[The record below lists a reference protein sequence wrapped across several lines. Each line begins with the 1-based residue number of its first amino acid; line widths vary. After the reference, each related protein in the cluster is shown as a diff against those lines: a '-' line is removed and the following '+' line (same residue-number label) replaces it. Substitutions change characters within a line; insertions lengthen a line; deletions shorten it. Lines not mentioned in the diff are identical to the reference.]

1 MRFRTLWCF
10 LFAALVCQSPVSA
23 ADCLEILQFQP
34 TAGKVLLHVTPLAVR
49 LELKDTKLL
58 LIARAPDWQVYVC
71 NPVSKKMAPKSF
83 DAWCK
88 TGIENLFF
96 VARDKQPSGKCLKRS
111 ATVVDG
117 IKAIRVLFSSKREQG
132 SSSGRIAWSINLS
145 DAAVTDIYEFSD
157 DKRIDPHA
165 GKIVSVIYAL
175 NFESRLPLS
184 SAFRLVQGGR
194 GGQGLQLLSIKT
206 VSEKVGEFEVPKYPL
221 VPMREVMQST
231 FDFFN

>member
-1 MRFRTLWCF
+1 MRVGTLWCF
-10 LFAALVCQSPVSA
+10 LFAAFVYQSPVFA

-34 TAGKVLLHVTPLAVR
+34 TAGKVLLHLTPSALR
-49 LELKDTKLL
+49 LELKDTRLL
-58 LIARAPDWQVYVC
+58 LIAKAPDWQVYVC
-71 NPVSKKMAPKSF
+71 NPVSKKMATKSF

-111 ATVVDG
+111 TIVVDG
-117 IKAIRVLFSSKREQG
+117 IKALRVIFSSRREQG
-132 SSSGRIAWSINLS
+132 SQGDRIAWSLKLS
-145 DAAVTDIYEFSD
+145 DSAVTDIYEFSD

-175 NFESRLPLS
+175 NFESRLPLN
-184 SAFRLVQGGR
+184 SAFRLVEGGR
-194 GGQGLQLLSIKT
+194 GGRGLQLLSVKI
-206 VSEKVGEFEVPKYPL
+206 VPEKIGEFDAPKYPL